1 MTISATVVAGAAG
14 ASAIGPAQPGGQKGP
29 APHNKKKTA
38 SDLAGTEV
46 YKVIQN
52 SSPIS
57 ALHEYCKKCKSSSSY
72 LLKMFHCQ
80 RWSLYLG
87 FLSCSCIRV

>member
-1 MTISATVVAGAAG
+1 MVHFPAQQLSTQHVHVHVFSITISAAVAGTV
-14 ASAIGPAQPGGQKGP
+14 SPAIGPAKPGAQQKGP

-38 SDLAGTEV
+38 ADLAGTEV

-57 ALHEYCKKCKSSSSY
+57 ALHEYCKKCK
-72 LLKMFHCQ
+72 
-80 RWSLYLG
+80 
-87 FLSCSCIRV
+87 